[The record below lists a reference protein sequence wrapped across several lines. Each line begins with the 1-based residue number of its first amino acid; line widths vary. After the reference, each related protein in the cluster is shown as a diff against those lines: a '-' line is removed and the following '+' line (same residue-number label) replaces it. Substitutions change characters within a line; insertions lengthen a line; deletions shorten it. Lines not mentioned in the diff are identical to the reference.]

1 MNHFNS
7 SNWKWIKS

>member
-7 SNWKWIKS
+7 NCS

>member
-7 SNWKWIKS
+7 LLY